1 MPDRSF
7 PAVDNLIRRAQRA
20 AAGRS
25 DPARILAQ
33 TINMACPGGAD
44 PYAVLGVLIEGTVQ
58 TLVEHIPKERQAEI
72 AAALKQLLEE
82 RMKASGISYGDARR
96 SPPPPDRPKS

>member
-33 TINMACPGGAD
+33 TISMACPGGAD
-44 PYAVLGVLIEGTVQ
+44 PYAVLGVLVEGTVQ

-72 AAALKQLLEE
+72 TATLKLLLEE
-82 RMKASGISYGDARR
+82 RLAACGISDGDARR
-96 SPPPPDRPKS
+96 SPPPDRPKS

>member
-1 MPDRSF
+1 MPDRPFS
-7 PAVDNLIRRAQRA
+7 AVDDLIRRVQRV
-20 AAGRS
+20 AAGRP

-33 TINMACPGGAD
+33 TIGMACPGGAD

-72 AAALKQLLEE
+72 AATLKQLLEQ
-82 RMKASGISYGDARR
+82 RLKASRNS
-96 SPPPPDRPKS
+96 

>member
-1 MPDRSF
+1 MPDRPF
-7 PAVDNLIRRAQRA
+7 PAVDNLIRRAQRV
-20 AAGRS
+20 AAGRP

-33 TINMACPGGAD
+33 TISMACLGGAD

-58 TLVEHIPKERQAEI
+58 TLVEHIPNERWAEV

-82 RMKASGISYGDARR
+82 RLAACGTSDGDA
-96 SPPPPDRPKS
+96 